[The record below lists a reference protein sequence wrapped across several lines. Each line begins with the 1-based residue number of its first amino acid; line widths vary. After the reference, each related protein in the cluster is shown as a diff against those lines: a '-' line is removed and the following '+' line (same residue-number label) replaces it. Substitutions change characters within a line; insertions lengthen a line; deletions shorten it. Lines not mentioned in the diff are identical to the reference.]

1 MNKEDLLT
9 PEQEKELAG
18 FDEKEI
24 IEIDR
29 KYQLQLSNDEAEKKP
44 LTELGITKLFAIFL
58 IMMATGGL
66 AYGTYNAIK
75 PKPITQ
81 TKINNIQ
88 PSTEPKP
95 EPTIDYKTKY
105 ALAQQENS
113 KIIEPPT
120 ATLEPLPKVEAT
132 PPPPEPT
139 PSPIKQPPRPVAR
152 VVPQPQPKPVTKPKP
167 QPNPEA
173 QWQALANFGRRSSG
187 LEIPQTKL
195 VANNLS
201 PKPSNKITSAGLTGI
216 INRQKPAPKPQPTLI
231 ASGRYKGEVNLGLV
245 WDGNVNKQQLNRFA
259 LTVKENILDT
269 EENVLIPEGAI
280 AIAEVE
286 QVAGNGLVTSSVI
299 AFSYTNSQGKVIQK
313 TVPPNQIIIR
323 AKNSQPLIA
332 KPSNSRDLDDKLLWS
347 GLNTLGTIGKTFLEP
362 DTTSTTVI
370 NGIGRSS
377 SNTTQTR
384 NKELWAAVLDGFFTP
399 LAQEAVNN
407 PNRNLSA
414 VFTLPEGKNLSL
426 IILQPIKVF

>member
-139 PSPIKQPPRPVAR
+139 
-152 VVPQPQPKPVTKPKP
+152 
-167 QPNPEA
+167 
-173 QWQALANFGRRSSG
+173 
-187 LEIPQTKL
+187 
-195 VANNLS
+195 
-201 PKPSNKITSAGLTGI
+201 
-216 INRQKPAPKPQPTLI
+216 
-231 ASGRYKGEVNLGLV
+231 
-245 WDGNVNKQQLNRFA
+245 
-259 LTVKENILDT
+259 
-269 EENVLIPEGAI
+269 
-280 AIAEVE
+280 
-286 QVAGNGLVTSSVI
+286 
-299 AFSYTNSQGKVIQK
+299 
-313 TVPPNQIIIR
+313 
-323 AKNSQPLIA
+323 
-332 KPSNSRDLDDKLLWS
+332 
-347 GLNTLGTIGKTFLEP
+347 
-362 DTTSTTVI
+362 
-370 NGIGRSS
+370 
-377 SNTTQTR
+377 
-384 NKELWAAVLDGFFTP
+384 
-399 LAQEAVNN
+399 
-407 PNRNLSA
+407 
-414 VFTLPEGKNLSL
+414 LPEGKNLSL